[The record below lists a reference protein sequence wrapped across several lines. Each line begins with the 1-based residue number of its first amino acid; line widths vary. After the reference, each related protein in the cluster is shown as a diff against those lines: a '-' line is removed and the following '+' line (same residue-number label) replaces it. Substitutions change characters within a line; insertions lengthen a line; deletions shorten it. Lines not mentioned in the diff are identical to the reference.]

1 MSHCISYLLVNKY
14 VCVCVCVFRQL
25 ENGHDILQ
33 SVVSRVHS
41 YKKIADIRFFYDPAV
56 IIKAETASS
65 ETYIIPWT
73 I

>member
-1 MSHCISYLLVNKY
+1 M
-14 VCVCVCVFRQL
+14 CVCVCVFRQL